1 MSVLAKF
8 KLLPEVTAFLKGIP
22 FPGFVGGKDFPGTG
36 TALIATHDPGSG
48 EKIADIHDMTAPDV
62 DRAVDAAN
70 KAFPHWAALSQKD
83 RGAILSRLADLVQA
97 RKNIIAQIEALEA
110 GKIEAQAQGDVLEW
124 LRGATH
130 TLQRLGAAGIVE
142 QGDPGG
148 ALALQPARQRA
159 LGPPE
164 CERGGGGGG
173 EATGGPAAS
182 DKKEYKPTDSYHP
195 TGNLVYNQ
203 EYFQKLENRLH

>member
-8 KLLPEVTAFLKGIP
+8 KLLPEVTAFLKGSP

-110 GKIEAQAQGDVLEW
+110 GN
-124 LRGATH
+124 
-130 TLQRLGAAGIVE
+130 AAG
-142 QGDPGG
+142 
-148 ALALQPARQRA
+148 
-159 LGPPE
+159 
-164 CERGGGGGG
+164 
-173 EATGGPAAS
+173 
-182 DKKEYKPTDSYHP
+182 
-195 TGNLVYNQ
+195 
-203 EYFQKLENRLH
+203 